1 MTLRELIDRLEDI
14 SFYGR
19 NDNLEVHGIGNDD
32 MIDMDVVDAN
42 IVQESAYNN
51 FTGKDYVELKL
62 R

>member
-19 NDNLEVHGIGNDD
+19 NDNLEVHGVGNDD

-42 IVQESAYNN
+42 IVQESACNN

>member
-1 MTLRELIDRLEDI
+1 MTLRQLIDRLEDI

-19 NDNLEVHGIGNDD
+19 NDNLEVHGVGNDA

-42 IVQESAYNN
+42 IVKESAYNN

-62 R
+62 K